1 MPAMAP
7 SPDGDPDELQMSFGE
22 HLEEL
27 RRRLIY
33 AILGI
38 VAACCITLWYGRSI
52 YDWLCEPLYVV
63 QYLYGLPRQAYT
75 RSVITGFTVYLKVS
89 LIAGAIL
96 AMPWVVYQL
105 WKFISAGLYA
115 SERKAAIV
123 IAPLS
128 AVMSVLGVLF
138 MYYIFLPASL
148 VFLVSWTTTYPAR
161 REAPSPTL
169 LWVTGKFVDVNN
181 ATMFAAT
188 TAPGAT
194 NETQPAPR
202 DVPINVPMLDD
213 DPEKPAEGQLWFN
226 RTLGEL
232 RFFQGGRMSMITSM
246 PATPMAPLLDPSDYV
261 DEVAILGLIVVG
273 VFQIPVVMMLLAG
286 IGLVN
291 PHWLGRYRKA
301 VVMVCIIGAV
311 ILTPSQDIF
320 SNVALPAVM
329 YALFEFGLILMKI
342 AWKYRGAPEADID
355 A

>member
-1 MPAMAP
+1 MPAMGRRP
-7 SPDGDPDELQMSFGE
+7 EDDPDEIQMSFGE

-33 AILGI
+33 ALLGI
-38 VAACCITLWYGRSI
+38 AVACCVTLWYGRNI

-63 QYLYGLPRQAYT
+63 QFLYGLPRQAYT
-75 RSVITGFTVYLKVS
+75 RSVITGFTVYLKIS

-96 AMPWVVYQL
+96 AMPWVVYQI
-105 WKFISAGLYA
+105 WKFVSAGLYA
-115 SERKAAIV
+115 TERRAALF

-148 VFLVSWTTTYPAR
+148 VFLVSWTTSYPAR
-161 REAPSPTL
+161 HEAPSPTL
-169 LWVTGKFVDVNN
+169 MWVTSKFVDVNN
-181 ATMFAAT
+181 ATTFTPAT
-188 TAPGAT
+188 DPGIT
-194 NETQPAPR
+194 NDTQPAPKI
-202 DVPINVPMLDD
+202 VPIDVPMLDD
-213 DPEKPAEGQLWFN
+213 DPEKPVEGQLWFN

-232 RFFQGGRMSMITSM
+232 RFFQGGRMNMITSM
-246 PATPMAPLLDPSDYV
+246 PATPMAPLLDPSEYV
-261 DEVAILGLIVVG
+261 NEVAILGLIIVA

-301 VVMVCIIGAV
+301 TIMTCIIAAV

-329 YALFEFGLILMKI
+329 YGLFEFGLVLMKI